1 MRMPKKPPSIHT
13 MLLSIDPSRMSALLR
28 SDIGNLPV
36 GKHKYLNWDQVR
48 VRPPPD
54 GYTSKEWWAAIKLKR
69 ISSRH
74 ALPFMDKSGT
84 PFSFNDSG
92 DLYRLLHEVDRQA
105 SGRIEVPRADVVNP
119 DQRERYVMNS
129 LIEEAITSSQL
140 EGAATTRQVAKEM
153 LRSGRS
159 PQDNSER
166 MIVNNY
172 FGLEFLRIHTDDDL
186 SVPMLLELQEI
197 LTEGTL
203 DDPKAVGRFR
213 TASDDVRV
221 VDQRD
226 NTTVHVPPSANE
238 LDARMARLVEF
249 ANARDEEQFI
259 HPVVK
264 AILLH
269 FMIGY
274 DHPFVDGNG
283 RTARALFYWSM
294 ARSGYWLTE
303 FLSISTIIRRSPA
316 QYVRAYVYSETDD
329 NDVTYFLVY
338 NLRVISQAI
347 QALNVYLARKAR
359 ESIALEAALRGSGAA
374 NILNHRQLALLAH
387 VLKYPDTTYT
397 IESHR
402 RSHNVTYETARTDLI
417 GLTKLG
423 FVTSDKQRRKLV
435 YRRHSEFESRIRST
449 AALMT

>member
-1 MRMPKKPPSIHT
+1 
-13 MLLSIDPSRMSALLR
+13 
-28 SDIGNLPV
+28 
-36 GKHKYLNWDQVR
+36 
-48 VRPPPD
+48 
-54 GYTSKEWWAAIKLKR
+54 
-69 ISSRH
+69 
-74 ALPFMDKSGT
+74 
-84 PFSFNDSG
+84 
-92 DLYRLLHEVDRQA
+92 LLHEVDREA

-140 EGAATTRQVAKEM
+140 EGAATTRRVAKEM
-153 LRSGRS
+153 LRSGRR
-159 PQDNSER
+159 PTDTSER

-172 FGLEFLRIHTDDDL
+172 LGMEFLRANTDQEL
-186 SVPMLLELQEI
+186 SVPMLLELQRV
-197 LTEGTL
+197 LTDGTL
-203 DDPKAVGRFR
+203 DDGNAVGRFR
-213 TASDDVRV
+213 KESDAVHV

-226 NTTVHVPPSANE
+226 GTIVHTPPPADE
-238 LDARMARLVEF
+238 LDSRVECLVEF
-249 ANARDEEQFI
+249 ANARDEHQFI

-294 ARSGYWLTE
+294 ARSGYWLAE
-303 FLSISTIIRRSPA
+303 FLSISTIIRKSPA

-338 NLRVISQAI
+338 NLRVISRAI
-347 QALNVYLARKAR
+347 QALHVYLTRKAR
-359 ESIALEAALRGSGAA
+359 ESRALEETLRGADLA
-374 NILNHRQLALLAH
+374 HVLNHRQVALLSH

-417 GLTKLG
+417 GLNKLG
-423 FVTSDKQRRKLV
+423 FVDANKRGRRLV
-435 YRRHSEFESRIRST
+435 YRRHPEVETRIRST

>member
-1 MRMPKKPPSIHT
+1 MRMPKAPPPFQGVLAS
-13 MLLSIDPSRMSALLR
+13 SSADRIGTLLR
-28 SDIGNLPV
+28 SDIGNLPN
-36 GKHKYLNWDQVR
+36 GKYLHWDQVR
-48 VRPPPD
+48 VRPPPS
-54 GYTSKEWWAAIKLKR
+54 GYSSREWWAAIKFKR

-74 ALPFMDKSGT
+74 ALPFEDKSGV

-92 DLYRLLHEVDRQA
+92 DLYRLLHEVDREA

-119 DQRERYVMNS
+119 DQRERFVMNS

-140 EGAATTRQVAKEM
+140 EGAATTRHVAKEM
-153 LRSGRS
+153 LRSGRQ
-159 PQDNSER
+159 PTDNSER
-166 MIVNNY
+166 MIVNNHV
-172 FGLEFLRIHTDDDL
+172 GMEFLRANADEDL
-186 SVPMLLELQEI
+186 SVPMLLELQRI

-203 DDPKAVGRFR
+203 DDANAVGRFR
-213 TASDDVRV
+213 NESDDVHV

-226 NTTVHVPPSANE
+226 GTIVHVPPPANE
-238 LDARMARLVEF
+238 LDSRMARLLEF
-249 ANARDEEQFI
+249 ANARNEDQFV
-259 HPVVK
+259 HPVVR

-303 FLSISTIIRRSPA
+303 FLSISTIIRKSPA
-316 QYVRAYVYSETDD
+316 LYVRAYVYSETDD

-338 NLRVISQAI
+338 NLRVISRAI
-347 QALNVYLARKAR
+347 QALHVYLTRKAR
-359 ESIALEAALRGSGAA
+359 ESLALEETLRGADLA
-374 NILNHRQLALLAH
+374 HILNHRQIALLSH

-417 GLTKLG
+417 GLNKLG
-423 FVTSDKQRRKLV
+423 FVDASKRGRKLV
-435 YRRHSEFESRIRST
+435 YRRHPDFESRIRST
-449 AALMT
+449 ATLMA

>member
-36 GKHKYLNWDQVR
+36 GKHKYLHWDQVR
-48 VRPPPD
+48 VRHSPD

-213 TASDDVRV
+213 TESDDVRV

-329 NDVTYFLVY
+329 NAVTYFLVY

-359 ESIALEAALRGSGAA
+359 ESSALEAALRGSGAA

>member
-1 MRMPKKPPSIHT
+1 MRMPSTPPSIQST
-13 MLLSIDPSRMSALLR
+13 ISSVSRERLGTLLR
-28 SDIGNLPV
+28 SDIGSLPL
-36 GKHKYLNWDQVR
+36 GKYLHWDEVR

-54 GYTSKEWWAAIKLKR
+54 GYTSGEWWAAIKLKR
-69 ISSRH
+69 LSSRH
-74 ALPFMDKSGT
+74 ALPFVDKSSIE
-84 PFSFNDSG
+84 FSFSDSG
-92 DLYRLLHEVDRQA
+92 DLYRLLHDVDREA
-105 SGRIEVPRADVVNP
+105 SGRVEVPRADVVNP
-119 DQRERYVMNS
+119 DQRQRHMLNS

-140 EGAATTRQVAKEM
+140 EGAATTRRVAKEM

-159 PQDNSER
+159 PRDNSER

-172 FGLEFLRIHTDDDL
+172 LGMAFLQANVNEDL

-197 LTEGTL
+197 LTDGTL
-203 DDPKAVGRFR
+203 DSPKGVGRFR
-213 TASDDVRV
+213 STADDVHV

-226 NTTVHVPPSANE
+226 GTVVHTPPPASE
-238 LDARMARLVEF
+238 LQARMGRLVAF
-249 ANARDEEQFI
+249 ANARDETRFI

-303 FLSISTIIRRSPA
+303 FLSISTIIRKSPS

-338 NLRVISQAI
+338 NLRVISRAI
-347 QALNVYLARKAR
+347 QALHVYLSRKAK
-359 ESIALEAALRGSGAA
+359 ESRALEDTLRGSDLAH
-374 NILNHRQLALLAH
+374 ILNHRQIALLAH
-387 VLKYPDTTYT
+387 VLKHPDTTYT

-417 GLTKLG
+417 GLTELG
-423 FVTSDKQRRKLV
+423 FIASSKQRRKLV
-435 YRRHSEFESRIRST
+435 YRRHQDFERRIKST
-449 AALMT
+449 ASLTK

>member
-1 MRMPKKPPSIHT
+1 MRMPKTPPPLQSILASLSPARLST
-13 MLLSIDPSRMSALLR
+13 LLH
-28 SDIGNLPV
+28 SDIGNLSN
-36 GKHKYLNWDQVR
+36 GKYLHWDQVR
-48 VRPPPD
+48 VRPPPS
-54 GYTSKEWWAAIKLKR
+54 GYTNQEWWASIKLKR
-69 ISSRH
+69 VSSRH
-74 ALPFMDKSGT
+74 YLPFKDTSGT

-92 DLYRLLHEVDRQA
+92 DLYRLLHEVDREA

-140 EGAATTRQVAKEM
+140 EGAVTTRRVAKDM
-153 LRSGRS
+153 LRSGRR
-159 PQDNSER
+159 PTDTSER

-172 FGLEFLRIHTDDDL
+172 LGMEFLRANADQEL
-186 SVPMLLELQEI
+186 SVSMLLELQRV
-197 LTEGTL
+197 LTDGTL
-203 DDPKAVGRFR
+203 DDGNAVGRFR
-213 TASDDVRV
+213 RESDDVHV

-226 NTTVHVPPSANE
+226 GTIVHVPPPADE
-238 LDARMARLVEF
+238 LASRMECLVEF
-249 ANARDEEQFI
+249 ANARDEDQFI

-338 NLRVISQAI
+338 NLRVISRAI
-347 QALNVYLARKAR
+347 QALHVYLTRKAR
-359 ESIALEAALRGSGAA
+359 ESRALEETLRSADLA
-374 NILNHRQLALLAH
+374 HILNHRQVALLSH

-417 GLTKLG
+417 GLDKLG
-423 FVTSDKQRRKLV
+423 FVDANKRGRKLI
-435 YRRHSEFESRIRST
+435 YRRHPEVETRIRST
-449 AALMT
+449 ASLMT

>member
-1 MRMPKKPPSIHT
+1 MRMPRTPPSIES
-13 MLLSIDPSRMSALLR
+13 LLSSASSERLCTLLR

-36 GKHKYLNWDQVR
+36 GKYLDWDQAR
-48 VRPPPD
+48 VRPPPE
-54 GYTSKEWWAAIKLKR
+54 GYTSEEWWAAIKVNR
-69 ISSRH
+69 ISSRYP
-74 ALPFMDKSGT
+74 LPFTDKSKIA
-84 PFSFNDSG
+84 FSFTDSG
-92 DLYRLLHEVDRQA
+92 DLYRLLHDVDREA

-119 DQRERYVMNS
+119 AKRERYIMNA

-140 EGAATTRQVAKEM
+140 EGAVTTGGVAKKM
-153 LRSGRS
+153 LRSGRL

-172 FGLEFLRIHTDDDL
+172 RGMEFLRMHADEDL
-186 SVPMLLELQEI
+186 SVPMLLELQKI

-203 DDPKAVGRFR
+203 DDPKAEGRFR
-213 TASDDVRV
+213 SPSDNVHV

-226 NTTVHVPPSANE
+226 GTIVHVRPPSNE
-238 LDARMARLVEF
+238 IEARMERLVEF
-249 ANARDEEQFI
+249 ANARDEERFI
-259 HPVVK
+259 HPALK

-294 ARSGYWLTE
+294 TRAGYWLTE
-303 FLSISTIIRRSPA
+303 FLSISTIIRKSPA

-347 QALNVYLARKAR
+347 QALHAYLSRKAK
-359 ESIALEAALRGSGAA
+359 ESRALEDTLRGSDLAHV
-374 NILNHRQLALLAH
+374 LNHRQIALLAH
-387 VLKYPDTTYT
+387 VLKHPDTTYT

-417 GLTKLG
+417 GLGELG
-423 FVTSDKQRRKLV
+423 FVTGSKQRRKLV
-435 YRRHSEFESRIRST
+435 YRRHRDFESRIRST
-449 AALMT
+449 VPRSIV

>member
-1 MRMPKKPPSIHT
+1 MRMPKTPPLLQSILAST
-13 MLLSIDPSRMSALLR
+13 SPERLNTLLR
-28 SDIGNLPV
+28 SDIGNV
-36 GKHKYLNWDQVR
+36 SNGKYLHWDQVR
-48 VRPPPD
+48 VRPPPS
-54 GYTSKEWWAAIKLKR
+54 GYTSQEWWASIKLKR

-74 ALPFMDKSGT
+74 CLPFKDMSRA

-92 DLYRLLHEVDRQA
+92 DLYRLLHEVDREA
-105 SGRIEVPRADVVNP
+105 TGRIEVPRADVVNP

-140 EGAATTRQVAKEM
+140 EGAVTTRRVAKEM
-153 LRSGRS
+153 LRSGRR
-159 PQDNSER
+159 PTDTSER

-172 FGLEFLRIHTDDDL
+172 LGMEFLRANTDQEL
-186 SVPMLLELQEI
+186 SVPMLLELQRV
-197 LTEGTL
+197 LTDGTL
-203 DDPKAVGRFR
+203 DDGDAVGRFR
-213 TASDDVRV
+213 KESDDVHV

-226 NTTVHVPPSANE
+226 GTVVHVPPPADE
-238 LDARMARLVEF
+238 LDSRVESLVEF
-249 ANARDEEQFI
+249 ANARDEDQFI
-259 HPVVK
+259 HPVVR

-303 FLSISTIIRRSPA
+303 FLSISTIIRKSPA

-338 NLRVISQAI
+338 NLRVISRAI
-347 QALNVYLARKAR
+347 QALHVYLTRKAR
-359 ESIALEAALRGSGAA
+359 ESRALEETLRSADLA
-374 NILNHRQLALLAH
+374 HVLNHRQVALLSH

-417 GLTKLG
+417 GLNKLG
-423 FVTSDKQRRKLV
+423 FVDATKRGRKLV
-435 YRRHSEFESRIRST
+435 YRRHPEVETRIRST
-449 AALMT
+449 AALTT

>member
-1 MRMPKKPPSIHT
+1 MPDTPPPWQSILASSSPERLSAI
-13 MLLSIDPSRMSALLR
+13 LL
-28 SDIGNLPV
+28 SDIGNLSN
-36 GKHKYLNWDQVR
+36 GKYLHWDQLR
-48 VRPPPD
+48 VRPPPS
-54 GYTSKEWWAAIKLKR
+54 GYTSQEWWASIKLKR
-69 ISSRH
+69 ASSRH
-74 ALPFMDKSGT
+74 YLPFKDTSGT

-92 DLYRLLHEVDRQA
+92 DLYRLLHEVDREA

-129 LIEEAITSSQL
+129 LIDEAITSSQL
-140 EGAATTRQVAKEM
+140 EGAVTTRRVAKEM
-153 LRSGRS
+153 LRSGRR
-159 PQDNSER
+159 PTDPSER

-172 FGLEFLRIHTDDDL
+172 HGMEFLRANTDEEL
-186 SVPMLLELQEI
+186 SVPMLLELQRV
-197 LTEGTL
+197 LTDGTL
-203 DDPKAVGRFR
+203 DDRNAVGRFR
-213 TASDDVRV
+213 KESDDVHV

-226 NTTVHVPPSANE
+226 GTTVLHVPPRADE
-238 LDARMARLVEF
+238 LDARVACLVEF
-249 ANARDEEQFI
+249 ANARDEDPFI

-303 FLSISTIIRRSPA
+303 FLSISAIIRRSPA

-329 NDVTYFLVY
+329 NDATYFLVY
-338 NLRVISQAI
+338 NLRVISRAI
-347 QALNVYLARKAR
+347 QALHVYLTRKAR
-359 ESIALEAALRGSGAA
+359 ENRAFEETLRGADLA
-374 NILNHRQLALLAH
+374 HILNHRQVALLSH
-387 VLKYPDTTYT
+387 LLKYPDTTYT
-397 IESHR
+397 IEGHR

-423 FVTSDKQRRKLV
+423 FVDANKRGRKLV
-435 YRRHSEFESRIRST
+435 YRRHPDVETRIRST
-449 AALMT
+449 AGMMR

>member
-1 MRMPKKPPSIHT
+1 MRMPKSPPSFQS
-13 MLLSIDPSRMSALLR
+13 LLSSVTSERLSALLR
-28 SDIGNLPV
+28 SDIGNLPL
-36 GKHKYLNWDQVR
+36 GRYLHWDEVR
-48 VRPPPD
+48 VRPSPQ
-54 GYTSKEWWAAIKLKR
+54 GYTSEEWWTAIKFKR
-69 ISSRH
+69 LSSRH
-74 ALPFMDKSGT
+74 TLPFMDKSNFE
-84 PFSFNDSG
+84 FSFNDSG
-92 DLYRLLHEVDRQA
+92 DLYRLLHDVDREA

-119 DQRERYVMNS
+119 DQRKRYIMNS

-140 EGAATTRQVAKEM
+140 EGAVTTRRVAQEM
-153 LRSGRS
+153 LRSGRL

-172 FGLEFLRIHTDDDL
+172 NGMEFLRMHSDEDL
-186 SVPMLLELQEI
+186 SVLMLLELQKI

-203 DDPKAVGRFR
+203 DDPNAVGRFR
-213 TASDDVRV
+213 NRSDNVHI

-226 NTTVHVPPSANE
+226 GTIVHVPPSSHE
-238 LDARMARLVEF
+238 IEARMERLVKF
-249 ANARDEEQFI
+249 ANTHDEKRFI

-303 FLSISTIIRRSPA
+303 FLSISTIIRKSPA

-329 NDVTYFLVY
+329 NDITYFLLY
-338 NLRVISQAI
+338 NLRVILRAI
-347 QALNVYLARKAR
+347 QSLHDYLSRKAR
-359 ESIALEAALRGSGAA
+359 ESNALEDRLRESELAH
-374 NILNHRQLALLAH
+374 ILNHRQVALLAH
-387 VLKYPDTTYT
+387 VLKHPDTTYT

-417 GLTKLG
+417 GLDRLG
-423 FVTSDKQRRKLV
+423 FVTSSKQRRKLV
-435 YRRHSEFESRIRST
+435 YRRHRNFESLIQST
-449 AALMT
+449 VTRKT

>member
-1 MRMPKKPPSIHT
+1 MRMPKVPPSFQNVLAASSPDRLGT
-13 MLLSIDPSRMSALLR
+13 LLR
-28 SDIGNLPV
+28 SDIGNQPN
-36 GKHKYLNWDQVR
+36 GKYLHWDQVR
-48 VRPPPD
+48 GRPPPT
-54 GYTSKEWWAAIKLKR
+54 GYTCQEWWAAIKLKR

-74 ALPFMDKSGT
+74 ALPFKDRSGV

-92 DLYRLLHEVDRQA
+92 DLYRLLHEIDRAA

-140 EGAATTRQVAKEM
+140 EGAGTTRRVAKEM
-153 LRSGRS
+153 LRSGRR
-159 PQDNSER
+159 PTDASER

-172 FGLEFLRIHTDDDL
+172 AGMEFLRANTGEEL
-186 SVPMLLELQEI
+186 SGPMLLELQQI
-197 LTEGTL
+197 LTDGTL
-203 DDPKAVGRFR
+203 ADANAAGRFR
-213 TASDDVRV
+213 NESDDVHV

-226 NTTVHVPPSANE
+226 GVVLHTPPPANE

-249 ANARDEEQFI
+249 ANARDEDPFI

-264 AILLH
+264 AILIH

-303 FLSISTIIRRSPA
+303 FLSISTIIRKSRA

-329 NDVTYFLVY
+329 NDVTYFLDY
-338 NLRVISQAI
+338 NLRVISRAI
-347 QALNVYLARKAR
+347 QALHVYLTRKAR
-359 ESIALEAALRGSGAA
+359 ETSALEDALRGADLA
-374 NILNHRQLALLAH
+374 HIINHRQVALLAH

-423 FVTSDKQRRKLV
+423 LVDATKRGRKLV
-435 YRRHSEFESRIRST
+435 YRRHPHVETRIRST
-449 AALMT
+449 AKSLAG

>member
-1 MRMPKKPPSIHT
+1 M
-13 MLLSIDPSRMSALLR
+13 
-28 SDIGNLPV
+28 
-36 GKHKYLNWDQVR
+36 
-48 VRPPPD
+48 
-54 GYTSKEWWAAIKLKR
+54 
-69 ISSRH
+69 
-74 ALPFMDKSGT
+74 
-84 PFSFNDSG
+84 
-92 DLYRLLHEVDRQA
+92 
-105 SGRIEVPRADVVNP
+105 VNP
-119 DQRERYVMNS
+119 DERGRFIVNS

-140 EGAATTRQVAKEM
+140 EGAATTRRVAKDM
-153 LRSGRS
+153 LRSGR
-159 PQDNSER
+159 PPRDDSER

-172 FGLEFLRIHTDDDL
+172 RGMEFLRANADEDL

-203 DDPKAVGRFR
+203 DPTAVGRFR
-213 TASDDVRV
+213 SPSDDVHV

-226 NTTVHVPPSANE
+226 GTVVHVPPPAGE
-238 LDARMARLVEF
+238 LDARMARLVGF
-249 ANARDEEQFI
+249 ANARVQEPFI

-269 FMIGY
+269 FMVGY

-303 FLSISTIIRRSPA
+303 FLSISTIIRKSPA

-338 NLRVISQAI
+338 NLRVITQAI
-347 QALNVYLARKAR
+347 RALHVYLARKAS
-359 ESIALEAALRGSGAA
+359 ESRALEAMLKGSDFARL
-374 NILNHRQLALLAH
+374 LNHRQLALTTHL
-387 VLKYPDTTYT
+387 LKHPDTAYT

-417 GLTKLG
+417 GLGKLG
-423 FVTSDKQRRKLV
+423 LVTSRKQRRKLV
-435 YRRHSEFESRIRST
+435 YTRHPGFEALVRST
-449 AALMT
+449 ASPRQ

>member
-1 MRMPKKPPSIHT
+1 MRMPKTPPPFQSV
-13 MLLSIDPSRMSALLR
+13 LASSSPDRMSTLLH
-28 SDIGNLPV
+28 SDIGNQPN
-36 GKHKYLNWDQVR
+36 GKYLHWDEVR
-48 VRPPPD
+48 VRPPPK
-54 GYTSKEWWAAIKLKR
+54 GYTSREWWAAIKLKR

-74 ALPFMDKSGT
+74 NLPFKDKSGV
-84 PFSFNDSG
+84 PFSFTDSG
-92 DLYRLLHEVDRQA
+92 DLYRLLHEVDREA

-140 EGAATTRQVAKEM
+140 EGAGTTRRVAKEM
-153 LRSGRS
+153 LRSGRR
-159 PQDNSER
+159 PTDTSER

-172 FGLEFLRIHTDDDL
+172 LGMEFLRANTGEEL
-186 SVPMLLELQEI
+186 SVPMLLELQRI
-197 LTEGTL
+197 LTDGTL
-203 DDPKAVGRFR
+203 DDDNAVGRFR
-213 TASDDVRV
+213 SESDDVHV

-226 NTTVHVPPSANE
+226 GTVVHTPPPASE
-238 LDARMARLVEF
+238 LDRRMERLVEF
-249 ANARDEEQFI
+249 ANARDEDEFI

-294 ARSGYWLTE
+294 ARSGYWLTD
-303 FLSISTIIRRSPA
+303 FLSISTIIRKSPA

-338 NLRVISQAI
+338 NLRVISRAI
-347 QALNVYLARKAR
+347 QALHVYLTRKAR
-359 ESIALEAALRGSGAA
+359 ESRALEETLKGANLA
-374 NILNHRQLALLAH
+374 HILNHRQVALLSH

-417 GLTKLG
+417 GLNKLG
-423 FVTSDKQRRKLV
+423 FVDATKWGRKLV
-435 YRRHSEFESRIRST
+435 YRAQPDVETRIRSA

>member
-1 MRMPKKPPSIHT
+1 MRMPKTPPSFDSV
-13 MLLSIDPSRMSALLR
+13 LSSPERISALLH
-28 SDIGNLPV
+28 SGIGDLPA
-36 GKHKYLNWDQVR
+36 GRYLHWDQVR
-48 VRPPPD
+48 VRPPPE
-54 GYTSKEWWAAIKLKR
+54 GFSSQEWWAAMKLKR
-69 ISSRH
+69 ISCRH
-74 ALPFMDKSGT
+74 ALSFVDKSGAE
-84 PFSFNDSG
+84 FSFSDSG

-119 DQRERYVMNS
+119 DQRARYVMNS

-140 EGAATTRQVAKEM
+140 EGAVTTRRVAKEM

-172 FGLEFLRIHTDDDL
+172 LGMEFLRTNRDVDL
-186 SVPMLLELQEI
+186 SVPMLLELQNI

-203 DDPKAVGRFR
+203 DDSKAVGRFR
-213 TASDDVRV
+213 RNSDDVHV

-226 NTTVHVPPSANE
+226 GTIVHLPPPANE
-238 LDARMARLVEF
+238 LPARMERLIGF
-249 ANARDEEQFI
+249 ANARDEDQFI
-259 HPVVK
+259 HPVIK

-283 RTARALFYWSM
+283 RTARALFYWCM

-303 FLSISTIIRRSPA
+303 FLSISTIIRKSPA

-338 NLRVISQAI
+338 NLQVISRAI
-347 QALNVYLARKAR
+347 QTLNVYLDRKAR
-359 ESIALEAALRGSGAA
+359 ESRVFEEMLRGSNLAHV
-374 NILNHRQLALLAH
+374 LNHRQVALLAH
-387 VLKYPDTTYT
+387 VLKNPNTTYT

-417 GLTKLG
+417 KLDELG
-423 FVTSDKQRRKLV
+423 FVVSSKQRRKLI
-435 YRRHSEFESRIRST
+435 YRRHPEFESRVRST
-449 AALMT
+449 AELLG

>member
-1 MRMPKKPPSIHT
+1 M
-13 MLLSIDPSRMSALLR
+13 R
-28 SDIGNLPV
+28 SDIGNQPT
-36 GKHKYLNWDQVR
+36 GKYTYLHWDQVR
-48 VRPPPD
+48 VRPPPT
-54 GYTSKEWWAAIKLKR
+54 GYTSREWWAAIKLRR

-74 ALPFMDKSGT
+74 ELPFKDKSGV

-92 DLYRLLHEVDRQA
+92 NLYRLLHEVDREA
-105 SGRIEVPRADVVNP
+105 SGRIEVARADVVNP
-119 DQRERYVMNS
+119 DQRERYMMNS
-129 LIEEAITSSQL
+129 LIEEAIASSQL
-140 EGAATTRQVAKEM
+140 EGAVTTRRVAKEM
-153 LRSGRS
+153 LRSGRR
-159 PQDNSER
+159 PTDTSEQ

-172 FGLEFLRIHTDDDL
+172 AGMEFLRANTREEL
-186 SVPMLLELQEI
+186 SVPMLLELQRI
-197 LTEGTL
+197 LTDGTL
-203 DDPKAVGRFR
+203 DDANAVGRFR
-213 TASDDVRV
+213 NESDAVHVVDRRDGRV
-221 VDQRD
+221 VH
-226 NTTVHVPPSANE
+226 TPPPADE
-238 LDARMARLVEF
+238 LESRMKRLVEF
-249 ANARDEEQFI
+249 ANAHDEDPFI

-294 ARSGYWLTE
+294 ARSGYWLVE

-338 NLRVISQAI
+338 NLRVISRAI
-347 QALNVYLARKAR
+347 QALHVYLTRKAR
-359 ESIALEAALRGSGAA
+359 ESRDLEETLRGGNLAHL
-374 NILNHRQLALLAH
+374 LNHRQVALLSH

-423 FVTSDKQRRKLV
+423 FVNVAKRGRKLV
-435 YRRHSEFESRIRST
+435 YRRHGDVEARIRST
-449 AALMT
+449 ATHMT

>member
-1 MRMPKKPPSIHT
+1 
-13 MLLSIDPSRMSALLR
+13 
-28 SDIGNLPV
+28 
-36 GKHKYLNWDQVR
+36 
-48 VRPPPD
+48 
-54 GYTSKEWWAAIKLKR
+54 
-69 ISSRH
+69 
-74 ALPFMDKSGT
+74 
-84 PFSFNDSG
+84 
-92 DLYRLLHEVDRQA
+92 
-105 SGRIEVPRADVVNP
+105 
-119 DQRERYVMNS
+119 
-129 LIEEAITSSQL
+129 
-140 EGAATTRQVAKEM
+140 
-153 LRSGRS
+153 
-159 PQDNSER
+159 

-172 FGLEFLRIHTDDDL
+172 FGMEFLRIHTDDDL

-203 DDPKAVGRFR
+203 DDPKAVGRLR
-213 TASDDVRV
+213 TESDDVRV

-269 FMIGY
+269 FMVGY

-338 NLRVISQAI
+338 NLRAISQAI
-347 QALNVYLARKAR
+347 QALNVYLARKAK
-359 ESIALEAALRGSGAA
+359 ESRALEAALRGSGVA
-374 NILNHRQLALLAH
+374 NILNHRQVALLAH
-387 VLKYPDTTYT
+387 VQKYPDTTYT

-402 RSHNVTYETARTDLI
+402 RSHNVTYETARS
-417 GLTKLG
+417 K
-423 FVTSDKQRRKLV
+423 
-435 YRRHSEFESRIRST
+435 RSVVP
-449 AALMT
+449 

>member
-1 MRMPKKPPSIHT
+1 M
-13 MLLSIDPSRMSALLR
+13 
-28 SDIGNLPV
+28 
-36 GKHKYLNWDQVR
+36 R
-48 VRPPPD
+48 VRPPPT
-54 GYTSKEWWAAIKLKR
+54 GYTSREWWAAIKLRR

-74 ALPFMDKSGT
+74 ELPFKDKSGV

-92 DLYRLLHEVDRQA
+92 NLYRLLHEVDREA

-140 EGAATTRQVAKEM
+140 EGALTTRSVAKEM
-153 LRSGRS
+153 LRSGRR
-159 PQDNSER
+159 PTDTSEQ

-172 FGLEFLRIHTDDDL
+172 AGMEFLRANTGEEL
-186 SVPMLLELQEI
+186 SVPMLLELQRI
-197 LTEGTL
+197 LTDGTL
-203 DDPKAVGRFR
+203 DDANAVGRFR
-213 TASDDVRV
+213 NESDAVHV
-221 VDQRD
+221 VDRRD
-226 NTTVHVPPSANE
+226 GTVVHTPPPADE
-238 LDARMARLVEF
+238 LESRMERLVAF
-249 ANARDEEQFI
+249 ASAHDKDPFI

-294 ARSGYWLTE
+294 ARSGYWLVE
-303 FLSISTIIRRSPA
+303 FLSISTIIRKSPA

-338 NLRVISQAI
+338 NLRVISRAI
-347 QALNVYLARKAR
+347 QALHVYLTRKAR
-359 ESIALEAALRGSGAA
+359 ESRDFEETLRGADLA
-374 NILNHRQLALLAH
+374 HLLNHRQAALLSH

-423 FVTSDKQRRKLV
+423 FVNVSKRRRKLV
-435 YRRHSEFESRIRST
+435 YRRHPDVEARIRST
-449 AALMT
+449 ATHLT